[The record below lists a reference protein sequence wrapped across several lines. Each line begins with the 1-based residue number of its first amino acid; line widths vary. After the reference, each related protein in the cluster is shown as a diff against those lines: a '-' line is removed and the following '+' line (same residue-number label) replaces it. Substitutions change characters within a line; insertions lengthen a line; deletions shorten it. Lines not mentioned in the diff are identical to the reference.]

1 MKTLEYRTLTEALM
15 AAPPDRPFITMYRG
29 DDDITTVTFGEFI
42 QQARRQAASLVVEG
56 VQPGDRVVLIMPQGI
71 QVMATFAAAMLVGAI
86 PTILAYPNF
95 KIEPSKYRYGLAGV
109 TRNLKARLTVIDEKF
124 PDDLLSHVTV
134 EDAKVIRAVEG
145 VEAGVSSFRDVAATA
160 GPDSVHSAL
169 GGHNGS
175 PKRCRSRAFTSAYT
189 TAACRSVA

>member
-1 MKTLEYRTLTEALM
+1 M

-42 QQARRQAASLVVEG
+42 QQARRQAASLVAEG

-95 KIEPSKYRYGLAGV
+95 KIEPSKYRSRSGG
-109 TRNLKARLTVIDEKF
+109 
-124 PDDLLSHVTV
+124 S
-134 EDAKVIRAVEG
+134 DAEPESAPYCHRRE
-145 VEAGVSSFRDVAATA
+145 VSR
-160 GPDSVHSAL
+160 
-169 GGHNGS
+169 
-175 PKRCRSRAFTSAYT
+175 
-189 TAACRSVA
+189 

>member
-1 MKTLEYRTLTEALM
+1 M

-42 QQARRQAASLVVEG
+42 QQARRQAASLVAEG

-71 QVMATFAAAMLVGAI
+71 QMMATFAAAMLVGAI

-95 KIEPSKYRYGLAGV
+95 KIEPSKYRYGLGGV

-124 PDDLLSHVTV
+124 PYSLRFTIDVNTGLS
-134 EDAKVIRAVEG
+134 G
-145 VEAGVSSFRDVAATA
+145 QS
-160 GPDSVHSAL
+160 
-169 GGHNGS
+169 
-175 PKRCRSRAFTSAYT
+175 CRGIGQYNSRRY
-189 TAACRSVA
+189 CVP

>member
-1 MKTLEYRTLTEALM
+1 MEILEYRTLTEALI

-42 QQARRQAASLVVEG
+42 QQASRQAASLVVEG

-124 PDDLLSHVTV
+124 PDDLLSYVTV
-134 EDAKVIRAVEG
+134 EDAKVIRY
-145 VEAGVSSFRDVAATA
+145 RNA

-175 PKRCRSRAFTSAYT
+175 PKRCRSRAFTRPYT
-189 TAACRSVA
+189 TATCR